1 MRNRRLLLHKKF
13 LFTFF
18 YALIIGVFNTAYPK
32 DYRITP
38 NDGPFEKQLTN
49 VVGEINGLPGT
60 SPVNVRIEK
69 GYYCLPKTIALTEGR
84 HKITFM
90 GSGNRETIIAGSIP
104 VKGWVIDSNGLWR
117 CQLPADVVVRTLP
130 DQLYVNGERAVRSR
144 MPNYGFYVL
153 ESSKKEDALHG
164 AVLKPDD
171 FKAIRLT
178 NGDDIPMLTISRKWT
193 VSKRFLVRFSRPNCT
208 LYFSGQNFPVYNPL
222 VAGNGIIIENMQC
235 GIDIPGEWCV
245 DKNGVIWYLPKKGET
260 IDNTEFR
267 IPVVEK
273 LITINSG
280 NGDGGGFCF
289 KNLVFEHTSFQM
301 SEDGCELGQAA
312 SRMSAAI
319 EIDDIRNLSFENC
332 EVRNTG
338 NYGIW
343 LRQNCSDSDIISC
356 YFHDL
361 GAGAIKIGTVSPVGD
376 EQLTNHITVD
386 NCIVYNYGVLMEN
399 AVGIVVF
406 NASDCSI
413 THNDIH
419 FGNYTGISLGWV
431 WGYGNSPTKR
441 NDVAYNRISHIGT
454 GLLNDLAGIYT
465 LGESEGTHIHHNV
478 ISEVKSGDLLGWGIY
493 ADEGTS
499 GVLIDKNIVYR
510 SPSGGYHQHYGSNN
524 VVTNNIFAWG
534 EISQFTLTAVKEKTS
549 LKFVR
554 NIVLMDKGKLMTG
567 GGIGSISFEVGNNCY
582 WSISDEPIMVVQ
594 QNVETWIKERDTTS
608 VVQDPAFKDPQNG
621 NFRFHKRMICKTIG
635 FEAFDY
641 TKAGVYGKRKWKKL
655 AEKGLR

>member
-1 MRNRRLLLHKKF
+1 MRNRRLLLHKKC

-18 YALIIGVFNTAYPK
+18 YALIICVFNTAYPK

-49 VVGEINGLPGT
+49 VLGEINGLPGT

-84 HKITFM
+84 HKITFI

-117 CQLPADVVVRTLP
+117 CQLPANVVVGTLP

-153 ESSKKEDALHG
+153 ESSIKEDALHG

-171 FKAIRLT
+171 FKAISPT

-193 VSKRFLVRFSRPNCT
+193 VSKRFLVRFSRSNCA

-222 VAGNGIIIENMQC
+222 VAGNGIIIENMRC

-273 LITINSG
+273 LVTINSG

-343 LRQNCSDSDIISC
+343 LRQNCSDSGIISC

-361 GAGAIKIGTVSPVGD
+361 GAGAIKIGTVSQVGD

-399 AVGIVVF
+399 AVGIIVF

-441 NDVAYNRISHIGT
+441 NDVGYNRISHIGT

-478 ISEVKSGDLLGWGIY
+478 ISEVKSGDLIGWGIY
-493 ADEGTS
+493 ADE
-499 GVLIDKNIVYR
+499 VI
-510 SPSGGYHQHYGSNN
+510 
-524 VVTNNIFAWG
+524 A
-534 EISQFTLTAVKEKTS
+534 
-549 LKFVR
+549 
-554 NIVLMDKGKLMTG
+554 
-567 GGIGSISFEVGNNCY
+567 
-582 WSISDEPIMVVQ
+582 
-594 QNVETWIKERDTTS
+594 
-608 VVQDPAFKDPQNG
+608 
-621 NFRFHKRMICKTIG
+621 
-635 FEAFDY
+635 
-641 TKAGVYGKRKWKKL
+641 
-655 AEKGLR
+655 AE